1 MYLCHIELM
10 EMKTFLLSLYSL
22 LMATTLCAQTYGV
35 ECEDTCNHIHGLDM
49 SHYQGDVWWETLG
62 ENNHMAYVYFKATE
76 GKETQDQT
84 YKRNIELAHR
94 YGLQV
99 GSYHFYHANVPQQL
113 QLHNFM
119 SQCRP
124 GDQDL
129 IPMIDIETKPKSM
142 GTGQFCDSLMK
153 FLLLIEEAYHQK
165 PLLYTGRNFYNKY
178 LLGKVDDYQ
187 LMIAQYSEPEPQLA
201 DDRDYIIWQYTGK
214 GRINGVRGYVDKSR
228 IMGQHS
234 LRELRF
240 KRW

>member
-1 MYLCHIELM
+1 MM
-10 EMKTFLLSLYSL
+10 EMKTILLTLVGL
-22 LMATTLCAQTYGV
+22 ITATMCCAQTYSV
-35 ECEDTCNHIHGLDM
+35 QCEDTCNHIHGLDM

-94 YGLQV
+94 YGLKV
-99 GSYHFYHANVPQQL
+99 GSYHFYHANVPQLL

-142 GTGQFCDSLMK
+142 STSQFCDSLMK
-153 FLLLIEEAYHQK
+153 FLVLVEEAYHQK
-165 PLLYTGRNFYNKY
+165 PLLYSGRNFYNKY
-178 LLGKVDDYQ
+178 LAYKVDDYK
-187 LMIAQYSEPEPQLA
+187 LMIAQYSDYEPELI
-201 DDRDYIIWQYTGK
+201 DDHDYIIWQYTGK
-214 GRINGVRGYVDKSR
+214 GKINGVNGYVDKSR

-234 LRELRF
+234 MRELRF